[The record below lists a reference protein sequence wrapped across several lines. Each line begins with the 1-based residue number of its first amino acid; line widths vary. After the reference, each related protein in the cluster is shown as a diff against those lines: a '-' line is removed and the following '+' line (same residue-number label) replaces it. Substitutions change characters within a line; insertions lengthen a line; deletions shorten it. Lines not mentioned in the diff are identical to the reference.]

1 MSATEG
7 ANRPLEVWIDLANSP
22 HPLLFAPI
30 VRRLEELGHRVWITV
45 RDHAQTVE
53 LARRAWARFDVVGG
67 PSPAGRLAKARTL
80 FDRIAALRAWARD
93 HRPDVAL
100 SHNSYAQI
108 VAARTLRLPVVT
120 AMDFEHQ
127 PANHLAFRLA
137 TLVLLPEALPGA
149 IARRQGATKG
159 KVWRYPGLK
168 ENVYL
173 GDFEPD
179 PSVLGELGLG
189 GSGERA
195 LVVARTPPARA
206 LYHRFG
212 NPLFTEALDVVARQP
227 NVQSVVLA
235 RHPEQVSEL
244 AEMDLPNCTI
254 PSAAIDSRSLLYE
267 ADLVIGAGG
276 TMTREAALIGVPT
289 FTLFA
294 GRAPAV
300 DRWLED
306 RGMLTRL
313 RNPEQLARIERRASA
328 PRPIEELRRSGQA
341 AEEVFV
347 RAALAAGNLV

>member
-1 MSATEG
+1 
-7 ANRPLEVWIDLANSP
+7 
-22 HPLLFAPI
+22 
-30 VRRLEELGHRVWITV
+30 
-45 RDHAQTVE
+45 
-53 LARRAWARFDVVGG
+53 
-67 PSPAGRLAKARTL
+67 
-80 FDRIAALRAWARD
+80 
-93 HRPDVAL
+93 
-100 SHNSYAQI
+100 
-108 VAARTLRLPVVT
+108 
-120 AMDFEHQ
+120 MDFEHQ

-149 IARRQGATKG
+149 IARRQGATKR

-168 ENVYL
+168 EAIYL

-179 PSVLGELGLG
+179 PDVLSELGLAR
-189 GSGERA
+189 SDERA

-212 NPLFTEALDVVARQP
+212 NPLFTEALRVVARQP
-227 NVQSVVLA
+227 HVQSVVLA

-244 AEMDLPNCTI
+244 AEMNLPNCTI

-276 TMTREAALIGVPT
+276 TMTREAALMGVPT

-306 RGMLTRL
+306 EGPAEAAHRRRAAGRHRAPSSRAPPDRRAAKVRAGSAGCLRAGGAGRGRRELTAARGRRSRSAGALATRL
-313 RNPEQLARIERRASA
+313 RPAQPPTPSDRSA
-328 PRPIEELRRSGQA
+328 N
-341 AEEVFV
+341 
-347 RAALAAGNLV
+347 AL